1 MNDQNFSNIQAL
13 FEEKTGI
20 KLQRKRPVQSRR
32 LAVLVAVASALCL
45 LAAFT
50 YPIFSPLAGDALTLH
65 ADYLGNGIVCIT
77 AQNHSDKT
85 LNFQPQVRLMEWVT
99 GKEVNQISGKV
110 RFSETEIPANSQVSF
125 TLDLSDC
132 YDIALLEATHPKQYH
147 YLVLTNRSFLHGQ
160 QWKCTVHFNP
170 SQTADRPAD
179 DGIVSIEPGILA
191 NIEPELRYYFET
203 EQYAGAFSFN
213 PHHFEYLQKVEE
225 LLQRSGKRFVAPI
238 DASLMVEPILDGVM
252 IDDTWPKEQQYQLGS
267 AQQITL
273 SDAFGRLVGGTD
285 SEHIKY
291 LACRLPCCRNGVEYI
306 CYLPLL
312 YFSTFPV
319 SEIQSQSDCAF
330 IHGQI
335 VSFEELSDYL
345 VYQDA
350 QYVCYNVTHL
360 FYTDLRTYMRS
371 YAAAK
376 PHGDHMEYP
385 VNEALYQRA
394 ENVLAYY
401 AENLKIMTMED
412 FVEASPHVQI
422 QNDTGADSCFVGL
435 GGMITSNRDIMEI
448 YITVTDENDAVLYR
462 ETILPDNA
470 RYYDLT
476 QAEAASQFLKSL
488 SGGTYTLE
496 IAALVDARFYGYR
509 PLLSVVLEP

>member
-1 MNDQNFSNIQAL
+1 MNDQNFSNIQAI
-13 FEEKTGI
+13 FEEKTGL
-20 KLQRKRPVQSRR
+20 KLQKRRPVAARR
-32 LAVLVAVASALCL
+32 GMVLIAVAAALCL

-50 YPIFSPLAGDALTLH
+50 YPLFSPLAGDALTLH
-65 ADYLGNGIVCIT
+65 ADYLGNGIVRVT
-77 AQNHSDKT
+77 AQNHSDKA
-85 LNFQPQVRLMEWVT
+85 LNFQPQVKLMEWVT
-99 GKEVNQISGKV
+99 GKEVDQTPGKV
-110 RFSETEIPANSQVSF
+110 YFSKTGIPANSQVSF
-125 TLDLSDC
+125 TLDLSEC

-170 SQTADRPAD
+170 SQTPDKPAD
-179 DGIVSIEPGILA
+179 EDIISIEPGILA

-225 LLQRSGKRFVAPI
+225 LLQRSGKRFVAPA
-238 DASLMVEPILDGVM
+238 DAGLMVEPILDGIM
-252 IDDTWPKEQQYQLGS
+252 IDNTWPEKQQYQLGS

-291 LACRLPCCRNGVEYI
+291 LACRLPCYRNGAEYI

-312 YFSTFPV
+312 YFSTFPA

-345 VYQDA
+345 VYEDA
-350 QYVCYNVTHL
+350 QYVCYDVTHL

-401 AENLKIMTMED
+401 AQNLKIMTMED
-412 FVEASPHVQI
+412 FIEASPKVQI
-422 QNDTGADSCFVGL
+422 QDDTGADSCFVGL
-435 GGMITSNRDIMEI
+435 GGSITSDCDILEI
-448 YITVTDENDAVLYR
+448 YITVTDQNDTVVYR
-462 ETILPDNA
+462 ETITPEKN
-470 RYYDLT
+470 RYYNLSHATD
-476 QAEAASQFLKSL
+476 ASQFLKSL
-488 SGGTYTLE
+488 SDGPYTLE
-496 IAALVDARFYGYR
+496 IAAQVDASFYGYR
-509 PLLSVVLEP
+509 TLLSVILEP